1 MTSESKDK
9 PKSKPT
15 KPNEMP
21 PEVLEFIQAM
31 DDYKRLHNRPFPNWS
46 EVLGVLKVL
55 GYQKQPH

>member
-1 MTSESKDK
+1 MSTDHKT
-9 PKSKPT
+9 KSTKPT
-15 KPNEMP
+15 KPNEMA

-55 GYQKQPH
+55 GYEKLPQ

>member
-1 MTSESKDK
+1 MSNDPKAK
-9 PKSKPT
+9 PAKVT
-15 KPNEMP
+15 KPNEMA

-55 GYQKQPH
+55 GYEKQPT